1 MIKQEDRTKIMR
13 KLRRED
19 YLDTKGISTKIH
31 RDKTKYTRK
40 TKHQV
45 LSTKYTK

>member
-1 MIKQEDRTKIMR
+1 MIKKEDRDKIMR

-31 RDKTKYTRK
+31 RNKTKYTRK

>member
-1 MIKQEDRTKIMR
+1 MIKQEDRTKIMK